1 MMNPDFFIRL
11 LCGSPWRNGRGCSHL
26 KGRR

>member
-1 MMNPDFFIRL
+1 MMNPGFFIRHQ
-11 LCGSPWRNGRGCSHL
+11 CGLPWRNGRGCSHL